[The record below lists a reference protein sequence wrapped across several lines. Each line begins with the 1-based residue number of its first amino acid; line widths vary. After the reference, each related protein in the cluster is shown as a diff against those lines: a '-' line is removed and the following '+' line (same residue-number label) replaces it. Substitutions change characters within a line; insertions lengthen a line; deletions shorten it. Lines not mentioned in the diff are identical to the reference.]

1 MNRRFMLLPFA
12 AAALVLTFITPGSAG
27 ADVPRRSI
35 VFGCPI
41 ALTGQLQNEGR
52 MTREGYDLWARYVNA
67 HGGLRVG
74 AVSYPV
80 EIRYIDDKSDP
91 DATARAAEQLI
102 SGEHV
107 DFLLGPYGSA
117 QTFTA
122 AAVAEG
128 HAVPM
133 ISSSGSAERI
143 YTQGYRF
150 TFGVQAPARK
160 YFAGIIEFAVGRT

>member
-1 MNRRFMLLPFA
+1 MTRDP
-12 AAALVLTFITPGSAG
+12 AG
-27 ADVPRRSI
+27 ADVPRHSI

-41 ALTGQLQNEGR
+41 ALTGQLQNEGQ

-122 AAVAEG
+122 AAVAER

-133 ISSSGSAERI
+133 ISSSGAAERI
-143 YTQGYRF
+143 YAQGYRY

-160 YFAGIIEFAVGRT
+160 YFRNHRVRRWAHAAPANRRHHVSDR